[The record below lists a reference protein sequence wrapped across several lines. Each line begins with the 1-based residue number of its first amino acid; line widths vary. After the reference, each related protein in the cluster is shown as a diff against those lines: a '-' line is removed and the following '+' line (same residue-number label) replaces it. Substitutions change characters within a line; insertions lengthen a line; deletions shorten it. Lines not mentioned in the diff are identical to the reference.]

1 LIKDQTLPAQTRSHP
16 HWQRNLWAVIVAEL
30 LTILAFQ
37 AALILI
43 PYYIQQMGI
52 TDTKAVSTWTGA
64 YQAVGAI
71 AFAISTPIWG
81 ILGDRYGRK
90 LMLVRAMIATTV
102 VLVLMGLARTPG
114 QLLIMR
120 ILQGFFTG
128 TPAAA
133 SALVAVGSPRERL
146 AYSLGLVQTAVF
158 IGSSLGPMMGGYVAD
173 AWGYR
178 ATFYASALLAG
189 IALLVIALL
198 TREPGGSMVKTSQGK
213 LESPLGTFK
222 SMLTAGPL
230 LGLTAMVLVINL
242 SFSLLG
248 PVLPLT
254 IQRLVANP
262 AHLAST
268 AGTISG
274 VFALAA
280 AAAALVVGRI
290 SDRLGYGRTVL
301 ICALGMAFLYLPQG
315 FVTTVL
321 MLGVLRSIQG
331 FFQGGLAPSIN
342 AMVVN
347 AAPLEKAGA
356 SIGLSSSASSVG
368 TAIGPILGALLLNW
382 TSEKAVFLISGGLFI
397 VTALG
402 IIMVNQQRNRNRF
415 TNDEHTV

>member
-1 LIKDQTLPAQTRSHP
+1 MHP

-30 LTILAFQ
+30 LTILAFT

-52 TDTKAVSTWTGA
+52 TDTKAVSSWTGA
-64 YQAVGAI
+64 YQAVGAV

-81 ILGDRYGRK
+81 LLGDRYGRK

-102 VLVLMGLARTPG
+102 VLLLMGLARTPG

-133 SALVAVGSPRERL
+133 SALVAVGSPKDRL
-146 AYSLGLVQTAVF
+146 AYSLGLVQTSVF

-189 IALLVIALL
+189 IALLVIVLL
-198 TREPGGSMVKTSQGK
+198 TREPKGTVIRLIQGK
-213 LESPLGTFK
+213 PERPLAAFK
-222 SMLTAGPL
+222 TMLTAGPL
-230 LGLTAMVLVINL
+230 LGLTMVVLVINL

-254 IQRLVANP
+254 IQRLVTNP

-274 VFALAA
+274 VFAFAA
-280 AAAALVVGRI
+280 AAAALVIGRL
-290 SDRLGYGRTVL
+290 SDRIGYGRTVL
-301 ICALGMAFLYLPQG
+301 ICALGMALLYLPQG

-321 MLGVLRSIQG
+321 VLGVLRTIQG

-368 TAIGPILGALLLNW
+368 TAIGPMLGALLLNW
-382 TSEKAVFLISGGLFI
+382 SSEKAVFLISGGLFI

-402 IIMVNQQRNRNRF
+402 IIVVIHQRSRNHF
-415 TNDEHTV
+415 TIDEHKL